1 MSTESTDSLA
11 DASTAVII
19 DKKND
24 QKSNHEEREIP
35 KLNQRWNWRD
45 ALFLLALVGLVVAMA
60 LRYTPNLTGEVA
72 GEWWDPL
79 LNMWTLSWDTTTLL
93 HEPTHLWQAQILYPN
108 NLSLSFSENLLGET
122 ILFAPFYLIS
132 HNPVLAYN
140 ITFYLTFLLC
150 GINMYIMARHYTGKS
165 FAAFVAALIYAFAP
179 YRLGQI
185 DHIHV
190 IAGEWMPLAFL
201 SLDLS
206 LQQGRW
212 RYWIL
217 FALFYLLQLLSSIYY
232 GIFLSYALLAFVLI
246 RYAKPFVTQLRSRK
260 GAYLKDI
267 VIRGV
272 RPIIV
277 LTIMCV
283 FLGFLMAPYLTS
295 LSQGFS
301 RSLDQTA
308 KYAATINDFGFAVP
322 FNWLYGTNYFNGM
335 ALPIDSEHYLFLGLA
350 TMTLTIAGV
359 ILVFRQKQS
368 SLRPYVWTGVLI
380 LLFAFG
386 PMLHY
391 STPSGSPYSYAPS
404 RFLNEAP
411 LPAIPPNIPM
421 PWIVAYFVLPGFAGL
436 RVPARLIGL
445 LLIMLALLSAYAIAW
460 FQNRVG
466 TRFIAP
472 NAITRKEKIQATEQT
487 PRRVGTRF
495 IASHIFRRIAIQCLL
510 ILIPCAIL
518 LEAIPAYLPVTQVPT
533 GNAIPAV
540 YQWLATHGDQQP
552 IVEIPMASVDR
563 NFVSMNEAWYDY
575 YAIYHSHPIANGW
588 SGYRPLLT
596 FDMSMVLLNFPSR
609 SSLSILKQYHIQYVV
624 LHLQFYS
631 STIAKSILAQAE
643 SNPELRRVAV
653 FGSDSVWQV
662 I

>member
-1 MSTESTDSLA
+1 MNTESTDSLA
-11 DASTAVII
+11 DASTAIII

-24 QKSNHEEREIP
+24 QKANLEEREIS

-60 LRYTPNLTGEVA
+60 LHYTPNLTGEVA

-93 HEPTHLWQAQILYPN
+93 HAPTHLWQAQILYPN

-246 RYAKPFVTQLRSRK
+246 RYAKPFVTQLRFRK

-350 TMTLTIAGV
+350 TMTLAIAGV

-391 STPSGSPYSYAPS
+391 STPSESPYSYAPS
-404 RFLNEAP
+404 RFLSEAP

-466 TRFIAP
+466 TRFIAS
-472 NAITRKEKIQATEQT
+472 NAITRKEKIQVTEQT

-540 YQWLATHGDQQP
+540 YQWLTTHGDQQP
-552 IVEIPMASVDR
+552 IVEIPIASVDR

-631 STIAKSILAQAE
+631 PTIAKSILAQAE

>member
-1 MSTESTDSLA
+1 
-11 DASTAVII
+11 
-19 DKKND
+19 
-24 QKSNHEEREIP
+24 
-35 KLNQRWNWRD
+35 
-45 ALFLLALVGLVVAMA
+45 
-60 LRYTPNLTGEVA
+60 
-72 GEWWDPL
+72 
-79 LNMWTLSWDTTTLL
+79 
-93 HEPTHLWQAQILYPN
+93 
-108 NLSLSFSENLLGET
+108 
-122 ILFAPFYLIS
+122 
-132 HNPVLAYN
+132 
-140 ITFYLTFLLC
+140 
-150 GINMYIMARHYTGKS
+150 
-165 FAAFVAALIYAFAP
+165 
-179 YRLGQI
+179 
-185 DHIHV
+185 
-190 IAGEWMPLAFL
+190 
-201 SLDLS
+201 
-206 LQQGRW
+206 
-212 RYWIL
+212 
-217 FALFYLLQLLSSIYY
+217 
-232 GIFLSYALLAFVLI
+232 
-246 RYAKPFVTQLRSRK
+246 
-260 GAYLKDI
+260 
-267 VIRGV
+267 
-272 RPIIV
+272 
-277 LTIMCV
+277 
-283 FLGFLMAPYLTS
+283 
-295 LSQGFS
+295 
-301 RSLDQTA
+301 
-308 KYAATINDFGFAVP
+308 
-322 FNWLYGTNYFNGM
+322 
-335 ALPIDSEHYLFLGLA
+335 
-350 TMTLTIAGV
+350 
-359 ILVFRQKQS
+359 
-368 SLRPYVWTGVLI
+368 
-380 LLFAFG
+380 
-386 PMLHY
+386 MLHY

-404 RFLNEAP
+404 RFLSEAP

-466 TRFIAP
+466 TRFIAS

-487 PRRVGTRF
+487 PRRIETRF

-575 YAIYHSHPIANGW
+575 YAIYHYHPIANGW